1 LCVAL
6 GLDPAKVGVRGIEP
20 TDLILLSSSR
30 LVVINNRQDSL
41 LLEMDFDAPFQTPRV
56 LTRFKGAAFGA
67 AVSPTEILVTTPT
80 LNRISRVTLAQVEGQ
95 VTATLTLNVVNSIPV
110 TAVRIGD
117 GGAATLAVLM
127 SDHRLLLISELTGES
142 YSFNTING
150 HSISAWHPMAA
161 DEHGRLWLVV
171 GVTERRLIGLSPD
184 GTVLHDFASDL
195 VSPFS
200 IDAAHGQVLVI
211 DRNSQRIQHV
221 DVATGMSETM
231 KLPHQR
237 PRNAQILGPTEW
249 LIIHDTNPH
258 VGITHF
264 RDGKRSYEAYTG
276 GRWLSDLA
284 LDALGRSL
292 VLDFNGSVVQYDV
305 SKRAFRPAARLP
317 IDGTVKLKYYDD
329 HLWVVSPADSAVAI
343 MKQGAT
349 GDVTLW
355 SDTRA
360 VDVIP
365 SNGGAWLVTESGLQ
379 WRPNYAD
386 PAWWP

>member
-1 LCVAL
+1 
-6 GLDPAKVGVRGIEP
+6 
-20 TDLILLSSSR
+20 
-30 LVVINNRQDSL
+30 
-41 LLEMDFDAPFQTPRV
+41 
-56 LTRFKGAAFGA
+56 
-67 AVSPTEILVTTPT
+67 
-80 LNRISRVTLAQVEGQ
+80 
-95 VTATLTLNVVNSIPV
+95 
-110 TAVRIGD
+110 
-117 GGAATLAVLM
+117 
-127 SDHRLLLISELTGES
+127 
-142 YSFNTING
+142 
-150 HSISAWHPMAA
+150 
-161 DEHGRLWLVV
+161 VV
-171 GVTERRLIGLSPD
+171 GVTERRLIGLTPE

-211 DRNSQRIQHV
+211 DRNSQRVQHV

-249 LIIHDTNPH
+249 LVIHDTNPH
-258 VGITHF
+258 VGITHY
-264 RDGKRSYEAYTG
+264 RDGQRSYEAYTG

-284 LDALGRSL
+284 LDALGRTL

-305 SKRAFRPAARLP
+305 NKRAFRPAVRLP
-317 IDGTVKLKYYDD
+317 IDGTVKLKYYED
-329 HLWVVSPADSAVAI
+329 HLWVVSPADSTVAI
-343 MKQGAT
+343 MKQGAK

-360 VDVIP
+360 FDVIP